1 MMFPTLW
8 TLHRNGASGPLT
20 GAGAASLLQHGM
32 LADVRCG
39 SKNGS
44 VRARVARPSYPQE
57 QTSSACPGK
66 SVWCQEETHALQQTA
81 SLCLVRHRDFTRHL
95 LAPSIDPQQHDN
107 DGAHQRA
114 TREQ

>member
-1 MMFPTLW
+1 MSATGRSKPEKLAAAKCRPLFTQER
-8 TLHRNGASGPLT
+8 TQVRHRAMSET
-20 GAGAASLLQHGM
+20 
-32 LADVRCG
+32 
-39 SKNGS
+39 
-44 VRARVARPSYPQE
+44 
-57 QTSSACPGK
+57 
-66 SVWCQEETHALQQTA
+66 CQEETHALQQTA

>member
-1 MMFPTLW
+1 MSTPGQSRHLAVGRSLPVYTQL
-8 TLHRNGASGPLT
+8 RICRR
-20 GAGAASLLQHGM
+20 AAITDAM
-32 LADVRCG
+32 
-39 SKNGS
+39 
-44 VRARVARPSYPQE
+44 
-57 QTSSACPGK
+57 
-66 SVWCQEETHALQQTA
+66 CQEETHALQQTA